1 MKTICTILIT
11 CGVLSAQAPQAPNPT
26 SNASENAARMAS
38 GSVPIYRITVVDRTM
53 KAINYNHRSGSTRIG
68 FQGTALMPSAT
79 GEAKVESKQGVIK
92 IDAEMQKL
100 EPAGKF
106 GTEYL
111 TYVMWAI
118 TPEGRA
124 TNVGEVLLHDGKSK
138 LNATTELQSFGL
150 IVTAEPYF
158 AVTQPSDVVVMENF
172 VRKDT
177 TGTIEQLDAKFE
189 LLQRGQYVLNVNPSE
204 ITPFKLDRK
213 VPLELYEA
221 RNAVQIARWTGAS
234 RYAADTYQKA
244 VIGLQNAEGYLKG
257 KAGSKPIGTVARE
270 AVQMAEDS
278 RIITLKKMAAEQLDN
293 ERQAGMAREAKAES
307 ASAAAQAE
315 TLRIERSAA
324 LAQANA
330 QTEAQRLA
338 REHELQITNAQIE
351 AKRLRIANAATQAEA
366 DRLKAS
372 NEAQSAAAQAEAA
385 RMKLASQNEIAA
397 AKSEAENLKRD
408 LSAQAA
414 AAQAEADRMK
424 LSNAT
429 QAAASQAEIARSKME
444 SDAQMA
450 AAKTEAARLKLE
462 NDGQRA
468 SSQASLDRAAADKVQ
483 AEAEK
488 SALRAQLLIQFN
500 AILETRDTARGLI
513 VNMADVLFDTAK
525 FSLRPLAREKLAKVA
540 GIMAGHVGLRLQVEG
555 FTDSVG
561 GNDYNQTLSE
571 NRATSVRDYLT
582 KAGLSL
588 DSVSSKGFGKTMPV
602 ASNET
607 AAGRQ
612 QNRRVELVVSG
623 EMIGAA
629 VNQSQLVAIK

>member
-1 MKTICTILIT
+1 MKSICTILIT

-26 SNASENAARMAS
+26 SNAAENAARMAS
-38 GSVPIYRITVVDRTM
+38 GSVPIYRVTVVARTM
-53 KAINYNHRSGSTRIG
+53 KAINYNHRSGSTHIG
-68 FQGTALMPSAT
+68 LQGTALMPSAI

-106 GTEYL
+106 GSEYL

-150 IVTAEPYF
+150 IITAEPYF

-189 LLQRGQYVLNVNPSE
+189 LLQRGQYILNVNPSD
-204 ITPFKLDRK
+204 IRPFKLDRK

-234 RYAADTYQKA
+234 RYAADSFQKA
-244 VIGLQNAEGYLKG
+244 VIGLQNAEGYLIG

-278 RIITLKKMAAEQLDN
+278 RIITVKKIAAEELEN
-293 ERQAGMAREAKAES
+293 ERLAGFAREAKAES

-315 TLRIERSAA
+315 TGRVERSAA
-324 LAQANA
+324 IAQVAA
-330 QTEAQRLA
+330 QTEAQRIA
-338 REHELQITNAQIE
+338 REHDLQMTASQIE
-351 AKRLRIANAATQAEA
+351 ANKLRSANAASLAEA
-366 DRLKAS
+366 DRLKVS
-372 NEAQSAAAQAEAA
+372 NETQSAAAQAEAA
-385 RMKLASQNEIAA
+385 RVKRVNDSDLAA
-397 AKSEAENLKRD
+397 AKLETDSLKRD
-408 LSAQAA
+408 LSAQATA
-414 AAQAEADRMK
+414 AQTEADRIKQSNAAQAAAVLAE
-424 LSNAT
+424 NA
-429 QAAASQAEIARSKME
+429 RGKME

-450 AAKTEAARLKLE
+450 AAKAEAARLKLE

-468 SSQASLDRAAADKVQ
+468 SSQASLDRAAADKTQ
-483 AEAEK
+483 AEADK
-488 SALRAQLLIQFN
+488 AALRQQLLVQFN

-540 GIMAGHVGLRLQVEG
+540 GIMAGHAGLRLQVEG
-555 FTDSVG
+555 YTDSVG
-561 GNDYNQTLSE
+561 GDEYNQTLSE
-571 NRATSVRDYLT
+571 NRATSVQDYLT
-582 KAGLSL
+582 KAGLSM
-588 DSVSSKGFGKTMPV
+588 DSLTSKGFGKTMPV

-623 EMIGAA
+623 EMIGANISPSSFVA
-629 VNQSQLVAIK
+629 VK